1 MHGISRVLGTAF
13 LLVAA
18 TAGAGLAQEPAE
30 PAAVAESATDPAAA
44 DRAYVKSVLGRE
56 EVRAVARVAGADVDG
71 ALNAVDGLEGTQLER
86 ATRQASLLD
95 RHLGQPADRIVI
107 SATTVIIVLLLIL
120 IIVLVA

>member
-1 MHGISRVLGTAF
+1 MHGIIRVWGMAL

-18 TAGAGLAQEPAE
+18 TAGAGLAQESSE
-30 PAAVAESATDPAAA
+30 PAAATVTDPEAA

-56 EVRAVARVAGADVDG
+56 EVRAVARVAGADVDR
-71 ALNAVDGLEGTQLER
+71 ALNAVDGLDGVQLER

-95 RHLGQPADRIVI
+95 QHMGNQADRIVI
-107 SATTVIIVLLLIL
+107 SATTIIIVLLLIL